1 MTSERKYISFYRLI
15 ETVLNSNK
23 SFEDISRFVTLIDHY
38 PVTVYELLIY
48 NHFEIYT
55 FNIRYTYTWGFH
67 SDKLWECQMIFKY
80 PDTND
85 TPEYLQIQKNIS
97 KCEHIEHKQYYK
109 EISINA
115 KRLFSICL
123 DCEPIYGD
131 SINRFKAIKFQFSLK
146 ILRRKSFPRD
156 YFSTI
161 QQYGIWRLH

>member
-1 MTSERKYISFYRLI
+1 
-15 ETVLNSNK
+15 
-23 SFEDISRFVTLIDHY
+23 
-38 PVTVYELLIY
+38 
-48 NHFEIYT
+48 
-55 FNIRYTYTWGFH
+55 
-67 SDKLWECQMIFKY
+67 MIFKY

-156 YFSTI
+156 YFPPFNSMEFGVFIKLNSSLTDP
-161 QQYGIWRLH
+161 GNLHINKVDGW